1 MQNNQLDISL
11 DLIEDTSYFDII
23 STASNLIYSIFWVYN

>member
-11 DLIEDTSYFDII
+11 DLIEDTSYFDFK
-23 STASNLIYSIFWVYN
+23 SNLFNILSI